1 MLLEERH
8 QKILE
13 ELHDNGKIL
22 SSELTHK
29 FKVSEDT
36 IRRDLR
42 ILASK
47 GLIHRV
53 HKGALLPSMHSL
65 TYAEKKSQ
73 MLEGPYPMIKKAV
86 ELIEEGDHIFMDGGT
101 TNEQIAR
108 QIPDN
113 INLTIIT
120 NSPPVI
126 TVLHNKP
133 KINVIIPE
141 GVLLHREM
149 VIVGPKVMRLIKQT
163 RVEKYFIGICSIHL
177 EEGISSRE
185 YQDAQI
191 KQAMLQ
197 NAAQVIG
204 LAPIQKIGTISN
216 FHVSSI
222 NALTKIIVEP
232 ETYEKFHS
240 TLQQQGIQVIHY

>member
-13 ELHDNGKIL
+13 ELHCKGKVL
-22 SSELTHK
+22 SRDLIQK

-47 GLIHRV
+47 GLIQRV
-53 HKGALLPSMHSL
+53 HKGALLPSAQDL
-65 TYAEKKSQ
+65 TYGERSSQ
-73 MLEGPYPMIKKAV
+73 KLEVPFSMIKNAV
-86 ELIEEGDHIFMDGGT
+86 DLIQEGDHIFMDGGT

-108 QIPDN
+108 QIPGN
-113 INLTIIT
+113 MNLTIIT

-133 KINVIIPE
+133 HIKVIIPE
-141 GVLLHREM
+141 GVLLHSEM
-149 VIVGPKVMRLIKQT
+149 VIVGPKVLKMIEQT

-197 NAAQVIG
+197 NAMQVIA
-204 LAPIQKIGTISN
+204 LAPSQKIGKVSS
-216 FHVSSI
+216 FHVSSL
-222 NALTKIIVEP
+222 NSLTHIIVES
-232 ETYEKFHS
+232 EVYNKIHLELK
-240 TLQQQGIQVIHY
+240 QQGIQVIHE